1 MAAEDEGAPAPPGG
15 NDVRDDDR
23 RPWGRFYALVLA
35 WLAVIIVLLLLL
47 TWAYR

>member
-1 MAAEDEGAPAPPGG
+1 MPADDPSAPAPPE
-15 NDVRDDDR
+15 RDDDR

-35 WLAVIIVLLLLL
+35 WLVVTVLLLTLL